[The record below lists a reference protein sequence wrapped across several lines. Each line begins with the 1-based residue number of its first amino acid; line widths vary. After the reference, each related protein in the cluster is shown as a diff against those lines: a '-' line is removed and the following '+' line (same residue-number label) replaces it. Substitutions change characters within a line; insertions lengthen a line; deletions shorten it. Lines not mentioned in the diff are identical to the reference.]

1 MCWGRE
7 GIVSSDLC
15 FCVQLGYCIGN
26 WVMQRYIVLVLHLF
40 LPEILRFIYYS
51 RPPYFGYK
59 TPMFTFKWLF
69 VVKFDQGSNSE
80 YKGKW
85 KEQNC
90 PNNRDYK
97 FFLTYQNQKW
107 SSHFV
112 HCFLM
117 KVCNQDLK
125 NICIEWENKIGVR
138 KRKLFHQITKYNWFL
153 CNMYFKLKKSPSLCQ
168 LAFNMLQ
175 YLDFI
180 TAFCLSLP
188 KENMRWR
195 IRN

>member
-168 LAFNMLQ
+168 LALC
-175 YLDFI
+175 YS
-180 TAFCLSLP
+180 T
-188 KENMRWR
+188 
-195 IRN
+195 

>member
-1 MCWGRE
+1 MFNLNIALETESCKDILYW
-7 GIVSSDLC
+7 
-15 FCVQLGYCIGN
+15 FCTYFYLKY
-26 WVMQRYIVLVLHLF
+26 W
-40 LPEILRFIYYS
+40 RFIYYS

-69 VVKFDQGSNSE
+69 VVKLVQGSNSE

-112 HCFLM
+112 HCFQM

-138 KRKLFHQITKYNWFL
+138 KRKLCHQITKYNWFL

-168 LAFNMLQ
+168 LALC
-175 YLDFI
+175 YSTKIL
-180 TAFCLSLP
+180 
-188 KENMRWR
+188 
-195 IRN
+195 

>member
-40 LPEILRFIYYS
+40 LPEILKVYLL
-51 RPPYFGYK
+51 
-59 TPMFTFKWLF
+59 FKATLFWIQNPNVHF
-69 VVKFDQGSNSE
+69 VVKLVQGSNSE

-125 NICIEWENKIGVR
+125 NICIEWENKICVR

-168 LAFNMLQ
+168 LALC
-175 YLDFI
+175 YS
-180 TAFCLSLP
+180 T
-188 KENMRWR
+188 
-195 IRN
+195 

>member
-1 MCWGRE
+1 MCWGKGRY
-7 GIVSSDLC
+7 SSLRFVFLC
-15 FCVQLGYCIGN
+15 STWILHWKLSHAEIYCIGFALIFTWN
-26 WVMQRYIVLVLHLF
+26 TEGLFTIQGHL
-40 LPEILRFIYYS
+40 ILDIK
-51 RPPYFGYK
+51 PQK

-168 LAFNMLQ
+168 LALC
-175 YLDFI
+175 YSTKIL
-180 TAFCLSLP
+180 
-188 KENMRWR
+188 
-195 IRN
+195 

>member
-1 MCWGRE
+1 MFNLNIALETESCKDILYW
-7 GIVSSDLC
+7 
-15 FCVQLGYCIGN
+15 FCTYFYLKY
-26 WVMQRYIVLVLHLF
+26 W
-40 LPEILRFIYYS
+40 RFIYYS

-69 VVKFDQGSNSE
+69 VVKLVQGSNSE

-125 NICIEWENKIGVR
+125 NICIEWENKICVR

-168 LAFNMLQ
+168 LALC
-175 YLDFI
+175 YSTKIL
-180 TAFCLSLP
+180 
-188 KENMRWR
+188 
-195 IRN
+195 